1 MQVAV
6 YLRQRQKKADNPSST
21 PSKLRLVDH
30 LDTPDDLKRISKH
43 INYQI
48 KSFAVLTADERL
60 QEILLKEN
68 KRKEAE
74 KIKQEKA
81 EKRAL
86 KKIKLDEEKRKQEG
100 TEIETE
106 GRKRSRKVEESRRKE
121 SKS

>member
-1 MQVAV
+1 M
-6 YLRQRQKKADNPSST
+6 
-21 PSKLRLVDH
+21 
-30 LDTPDDLKRISKH
+30 DTPDDLKCISKH

-86 KKIKLDEEKRKQEG
+86 KKIKLDEEKENKKEQKLKRKKKQ
-100 TEIETE
+100 
-106 GRKRSRKVEESRRKE
+106 
-121 SKS
+121 KS